1 MKVLLGID
9 SSLASNY
16 VVNEAERRPW
26 PSGTIFRILNVVDP
40 MGLGRIPTL
49 LEDAKRAAQSLVK
62 AAAEKL
68 AASGHKVTT
77 EVLAG
82 FPRKEVVACAKE
94 WEADLLLV
102 GSHGQGAV
110 KRFLMGSVA
119 QAVLRTA
126 PCSIE
131 IVRRRVDDSGSGAR
145 AMKILLATDGSKCS
159 TVAVK
164 SVAARPWPAG
174 SSIKVMSVI
183 ELLVPEDPLAA
194 STLAS
199 IYPASLL
206 EKQMEE
212 AGERAREAAAGALE
226 ILKAAGL
233 NAEASEKAPTGDPRI
248 VLLDEAKNWQADL
261 IVVGSHG
268 WRGVDRLL
276 MGSVSESVALHA
288 PCSVEVIHA

>member
-1 MKVLLGID
+1 MKVLVGID
-9 SSLASNY
+9 SSSASKD
-16 VVNEAERRPW
+16 VVNEAAQRPW
-26 PSGTIFRILNVVDP
+26 PSGTVFRILNVVDLI
-40 MGLGRIPTL
+40 GVARIPAL
-49 LEDAKRAAQSLVK
+49 FQDAKRNAQSLVK
-62 AAAEKL
+62 AATDQFTL
-68 AASGHKVTT
+68 AGREATT

-82 FPRKEVVACAKE
+82 FPRKAVVESAKE
-94 WEADLLLV
+94 WGADFILV
-102 GSHGQGAV
+102 GSHGQSAF
-110 KRFLMGSVA
+110 KRFLLGSVA

-131 IVRRRVDDSGSGAR
+131 IVRRRAEEPYTGGR
-145 AMKILLATDGSKCS
+145 AMKILLATDGSTCS

-164 SVAARPWPAG
+164 SVGARPWPAG
-174 SSIKVMSVI
+174 SEIKVVSVA

-199 IYPASLL
+199 VYPPSLL
-206 EKQMEE
+206 EEQMQE
-212 AGERAREAAAGALE
+212 AGERAREAAGSAVE

-233 NAEASEKAPTGDPRI
+233 NATRCEKAPVGDPRI

-261 IVVGSHG
+261 MVVGSHG

-288 PCSVEVIHA
+288 PCSVEVIHG